1 MDIQN
6 INTAS
11 VVVCIILSFATFCMF
26 MWCRRMTK
34 ALLASVRVLQA
45 IMATKSVAETLD
57 KVVASMK
64 AEESKDGD
72 KT

>member
-6 INTAS
+6 INVAS
-11 VVVCIILSFATFCMF
+11 VVVNVILSFATFCMF

-34 ALLASVRVLQA
+34 ALLASVKVLQA
-45 IMATKSVAETLD
+45 LMTTKSIVETFD

-64 AEESKDGD
+64 AEEGKDGE
-72 KT
+72 